1 MDIISLGHSSFKL
14 KGKTVTLVTDPFN
27 SISTGLKFP
36 KHTTCDIVTISHAH
50 DDHNDV
56 SQLEGDPFVVRGAG
70 EYDIKGV
77 DIIGLTT
84 EHGGD
89 QPVKNTVYRIEM
101 DDLNIVHLGDVG
113 RVLTAS
119 EVDVLDGVDIL
130 FIPVGGTYTIDVAQA
145 KKIIAEIEPKVVI
158 PMHYERDGIA
168 INGLAPVSA
177 FLKEMEKEQVVAQPK
192 LSISKGKLPEE
203 MQVIVLE

>member
-1 MDIISLGHSSFKL
+1 MDIIPLGHSSFKL

-27 SISTGLKFP
+27 STVTGIKFP
-36 KHTTCDIVTISHAH
+36 KHTVCDIVTVSHAH
-50 DDHNDV
+50 EDHNDV
-56 SQLEGDPFVVRGAG
+56 SQLDGDPFVVQGAG

-77 DIIGLTT
+77 DIIGFTT

-89 QPVKNTVYRIEM
+89 KPVKNTVYRIEM
-101 DDLNIVHLGDVG
+101 EDLNIVHLGDVG
-113 RVLTAS
+113 RVLTAA
-119 EVDVLDGVDIL
+119 EIDLLDGVDIL
-130 FIPVGGTYTIDVAQA
+130 FVPVGGTYTIDAAQA
-145 KKIIAEIEPKVVI
+145 KKIIAEIEPKIVI
-158 PMHYERDGIA
+158 PMHYDRSGIA
-168 INGLAPVSA
+168 FKDLAPVSA

>member
-27 SISTGLKFP
+27 SVSTGLKFP
-36 KHTTCDIVTISHAH
+36 KHTACDIVTVSHTH
-50 DDHNDV
+50 EDHNDV
-56 SQLEGDPFVVRGAG
+56 SQLEGDPFVVQGAG

-77 DIIGLTT
+77 DIIGFTT

-101 DDLNIVHLGDVG
+101 EDLNIVHLGDAG
-113 RVLTAS
+113 RVLTAA
-119 EVDVLDGVDIL
+119 EIDVLDGVDIL
-130 FIPVGGTYTIDVAQA
+130 FVPVGGTYTIDSVQA
-145 KKIIAEIEPKVVI
+145 RKIIAEIEPKIVI
-158 PMHYERDGIA
+158 PMHYDRPGIA
-168 INGLAPVSA
+168 IKDLASVSA

-203 MQVIVLE
+203 MQVVVLE

>member
-1 MDIISLGHSSFKL
+1 MDIIPLGHSSFKL

-27 SISTGLKFP
+27 STVTGIKFP
-36 KHTTCDIVTISHAH
+36 KHTACDIVTVSHTH
-50 DDHNDV
+50 EDHNDV
-56 SQLEGDPFVVRGAG
+56 SQLEGDPFVVQGAG

-77 DIIGLTT
+77 DIIGFTT

-101 DDLNIVHLGDVG
+101 EDLNIVHLGDVG
-113 RVLTAS
+113 RVLTTA

-130 FIPVGGTYTIDVAQA
+130 FVPVGGTYTIDSVQA
-145 KKIIAEIEPKVVI
+145 RKIIAEIEPKIVI
-158 PMHYERDGIA
+158 PMHYDRPGLA
-168 INGLAPVSA
+168 IKALAPVST

>member
-1 MDIISLGHSSFKL
+1 MDIIPLGHSSFKI

-27 SISTGLKFP
+27 STATGMKFP
-36 KHTTCDIVTISHAH
+36 KHTACDIVTVSHAH
-50 DDHNDV
+50 EDHNDV
-56 SQLEGDPFVVRGAG
+56 SQLDGDPFVVQGAG

-77 DIIGLTT
+77 DIIGFTT

-119 EVDVLDGVDIL
+119 EIDVLDGVDIL
-130 FIPVGGTYTIDVAQA
+130 FVPVGGTYTIDAAQA
-145 KKIIAEIEPKVVI
+145 RKIIAEIEPKIVI
-158 PMHYERDGIA
+158 PIHYERAGVA
-168 INGLAPVSA
+168 IKDLAPVST